1 MKISGT
7 IIQCLLGL
15 LLCLSSACSP
25 AAQITKH
32 FARGSYQKIV
42 SARAGKPFIISLW
55 SLDCTYCRDDMVLF
69 GKLSKKFHD
78 LDLVLISTDTPE
90 QMKEIERTLQK
101 YPLKKAESWVFADSF
116 VERLRYEV
124 DTQWYGELPRTYFY
138 DAQGHALALSGKLD
152 YAQTE
157 RWISGNKKMI
167 KKLDKKIL

>member
-1 MKISGT
+1 MKSGGT
-7 IIQCLLGL
+7 IVQCLLGL
-15 LLCLSSACSP
+15 LLCIISTCSS
-25 AAQITKH
+25 AAQIAKH
-32 FARGSYQKIV
+32 FVRGSYQEIV

-55 SLDCTYCRDDMVLF
+55 SLDCTYCHDDMVLF
-69 GKLSKKFHD
+69 GKLSKKYPD

-90 QMKEIERTLQK
+90 QIKEIARTLQK

-152 YAQTE
+152 YAQIE
-157 RWISGNKKMI
+157 RWILGSKNE
-167 KKLDKKIL
+167 

>member
-1 MKISGT
+1 MKSSKT

-15 LLCLSSACSP
+15 LLCLSCACSS
-25 AAQITKH
+25 AAQIAKH
-32 FARGSYQKIV
+32 FVRGSYQEIV

-69 GKLSKKFHD
+69 GKLLKKYRD

-90 QMKEIERTLQK
+90 QMKEIAYTLQK

-138 DAQGHALALSGKLD
+138 DAQGHVLALSGKLD
-152 YAQTE
+152 YAQLE
-157 RWISGNKKMI
+157 RWVRAK
-167 KKLDKKIL
+167 

>member
-1 MKISGT
+1 MKFSG
-7 IIQCLLGL
+7 ILIQFLFGSLM
-15 LLCLSSACSP
+15 CLSSACSV
-25 AAQITKH
+25 AEQISKH
-32 FARGSYQKIV
+32 FVRGSYQEIV

-69 GKLSKKFHD
+69 GKLSKIYHD

-90 QMKEIERTLQK
+90 QMKEIARTLQK

-138 DAQGHALALSGKLD
+138 DAQGHASALSGKLD
-152 YAQTE
+152 YAQIE
-157 RWISGNKKMI
+157 RWIRGRKKNE
-167 KKLDKKIL
+167 

>member
-1 MKISGT
+1 MKSSGA

-15 LLCLSSACSP
+15 LMCLSSACST

-32 FARGSYQKIV
+32 FVRGSYQEII

-69 GKLSKKFHD
+69 GKLSKKYRD
-78 LDLVLISTDTPE
+78 LDVVLISTDTTE
-90 QMKEIERTLQK
+90 QIKEIAHTLQK
-101 YPLKKAESWVFADSF
+101 YPLNQAESWVFADSF

-124 DTQWYGELPRTYFY
+124 DSQWYGELPRTYFY

-152 YAQTE
+152 YAQIE
-157 RWISGNKKMI
+157 RWIHGSKKNE
-167 KKLDKKIL
+167 